1 MVNSYIRSKIWAT
14 MITVTCMILLAVGCN
29 PTEVGEKSQE
39 MQQAPS
45 IKMQAMGTADPSL
58 EGGAENQNRVLQP
71 MSNQLLQQRYP
82 NVLLLHG
89 TKLKNQVALTFDD
102 GPDRR
107 YTPMVL
113 DVLNKY
119 NVKATFFLV
128 GARVAA
134 LPEVTRRI
142 ARDGHAIGNHTYWHP
157 ALYKHSPDRLKW
169 EVTQTDEIIQRTIG
183 VRPKLFRAPYGGL
196 NQEIV
201 QQLKSE
207 GYSVIGWDVD
217 TLDWK
222 QPGAA
227 QIADVVLAHIHPGAI
242 ILMHSAGHWTQNL
255 SGTAEALD
263 TLIPEL
269 KRQGLQFVTIPQMIQ
284 NSSMVAPK

>member
-1 MVNSYIRSKIWAT
+1 MNNFITNKLWARSVA
-14 MITVTCMILLAVGCN
+14 ITFILFAAVGCN
-29 PTEVGEKSQE
+29 QAELSEKPQQTE
-39 MQQAPS
+39 QAPS
-45 IKMQAMGTADPSL
+45 MRMQALGTDGPAL
-58 EGGAENQNRVLQP
+58 EGGAENQKRVLQP
-71 MSNQLLQQRYP
+71 LSNQVLQQRYP

-89 TKLKNQVALTFDD
+89 TKTKNQVALTFDD

-107 YTPMVL
+107 FTPMVL
-113 DVLNKY
+113 DTLKKY

-142 ARDGHAIGNHTYWHP
+142 AREGHAIGNHTYWHP
-157 ALYKHSPDRLKW
+157 ALYEHSTDRLKW
-169 EVTQTDEIIQRTIG
+169 EVTQTDQIIQNTIG
-183 VRPKLFRAPYGGL
+183 MRPRLFRAPYGGL
-196 NQEIV
+196 NHEIV
-201 QQLKSE
+201 QQLQRE

-227 QIADVVLAHIHPGAI
+227 QIADVVLAHVHPGAI

-255 SGTAEALD
+255 TGTAEALD
-263 TLIPEL
+263 TIIPEL
-269 KRQGLQFVTIPQMIQ
+269 KRQGVQFVTIPKMIQ
-284 NSSMVAPK
+284 K